1 MTSFEEI
8 GALLGFLAFAGL
20 AVLVFLTFQQARH
33 LRRLRDWAGRAPERA
48 AAIAARQDP
57 ALAEDQPSEAEI
69 AAVDRGPSRL
79 SLMIAGLRERW
90 AEVDRR
96 LPVDPRLLFGGLAA
110 IVLGVGIA
118 TSGFGLVGE
127 DAGPATSSNRK
138 GGSGSKQDQG
148 GGGSKKSSTTEVAVL
163 NGTAPPGGAGVP
175 GIADRFSQ
183 NVRDAGFEVGAV
195 DNAGS
200 FTVST
205 VMWAGSGEADAAK
218 LAEALSPTLGE
229 LTVIEMT
236 PEIEALAGGADV
248 ALVVGQDDAAI

>member
-57 ALAEDQPSEAEI
+57 AAAEDEPSEAELAG
-69 AAVDRGPSRL
+69 AARGPSRL
-79 SLMIAGLRERW
+79 SVLSANLRERW
-90 AEVDRR
+90 ADIDRR

-118 TSGFGLVGE
+118 TGGFGLVG
-127 DAGPATSSNRK
+127 DDSGSTRPAK
-138 GGSGSKQDQG
+138 GANGSGSKKQG
-148 GGGSKKSSTTEVAVL
+148 GGGSGKNSAATEVAVL
-163 NGTAPPGGAGVP
+163 NGTAPPGGTGVP

-205 VMWAGSGEADAAK
+205 VMWSGSGEAEAKK
-218 LAEALSPTLGE
+218 LAGALSPTLGE
-229 LTVIEMT
+229 VTVIEMT

-248 ALVVGQDDAAI
+248 ALVVGQDDAAS

>member
-57 ALAEDQPSEAEI
+57 AAVEDEPSEAEP
-69 AAVDRGPSRL
+69 AAARGPSRL
-79 SLMIAGLRERW
+79 SVLSANLRERW
-90 AEVDRR
+90 AEIDRS

-118 TSGFGLVGE
+118 TSGFGLVG
-127 DAGPATSSNRK
+127 DDSGSARPAKGPN
-138 GGSGSKQDQG
+138 GSGSKNQG
-148 GGGSKKSSTTEVAVL
+148 GGGSGNKTPASEVAVL
-163 NGTAPPGGAGVP
+163 NGTAPPGGTGVP

-205 VMWAGSGEADAAK
+205 VMWSGSGEADAKK
-218 LAEALSPTLGE
+218 LAEALSSTLGE
-229 LTVIEMT
+229 VTVIEMT

-248 ALVVGQDDAAI
+248 ALVVGQDDAAT